1 MRRYAPFR
9 GRHSVSYMPLATF
22 GIYGVPVPETGRTS
36 SSELIKN
43 RAELNESDIRV
54 NNRNKRW
61 AGQILL
67 EKTVADEV
75 RSLMK
80 ELPCKLQY
88 DWSRPI
94 NAESG
99 RGNRLGRSGNK
110 RPGTRRS

>member
-1 MRRYAPFR
+1 
-9 GRHSVSYMPLATF
+9 
-22 GIYGVPVPETGRTS
+22 
-36 SSELIKN
+36 KQ
-43 RAELNESDIRV
+43 
-54 NNRNKRW
+54 RW

-67 EKTVADEV
+67 KNSSGRSPLTDE
-75 RSLMK
+75 K

>member
-1 MRRYAPFR
+1 MTTPDR
-9 GRHSVSYMPLATF
+9 GWRNQK
-22 GIYGVPVPETGRTS
+22 IDS
-36 SSELIKN
+36 SSLFKSSILSE
-43 RAELNESDIRV
+43 
-54 NNRNKRW
+54 NKRW

-110 RPGTRRS
+110 RPGTREILRLK

>member
-1 MRRYAPFR
+1 MTSL
-9 GRHSVSYMPLATF
+9 RHS
-22 GIYGVPVPETGRTS
+22 
-36 SSELIKN
+36 K
-43 RAELNESDIRV
+43 IRIP
-54 NNRNKRW
+54 NKRW
-61 AGQILL
+61 AGTNPAG
-67 EKTVADEV
+67 KTVADEV

>member
-1 MRRYAPFR
+1 MI
-9 GRHSVSYMPLATF
+9 GRDRSTQKV
-22 GIYGVPVPETGRTS
+22 GVETDWVDPEINDPEQGKWQVAWNLRS
-36 SSELIKN
+36 SCPGN
-43 RAELNESDIRV
+43 GT
-54 NNRNKRW
+54 NKRW

>member
-1 MRRYAPFR
+1 MNHKWQVAS
-9 GRHSVSYMPLATF
+9 GKWH

-54 NNRNKRW
+54 NKIETKD
-61 AGQILL
+61 GQDKSCWK
-67 EKTVADEV
+67 KTVADEV

>member
-1 MRRYAPFR
+1 
-9 GRHSVSYMPLATF
+9 MPGPL
-22 GIYGVPVPETGRTS
+22 GY
-36 SSELIKN
+36 
-43 RAELNESDIRV
+43 
-54 NNRNKRW
+54 RNPLSRDKRW

-75 RSLMK
+75 RSLKK